1 MGPAVPL
8 TQQLR
13 GVPHLL
19 EDFGDES
26 IGALGVHQ
34 DAVDQGIEGCAVAP
48 LQLDQGRRVT
58 PRHAAHERRIGNG
71 NDLGGGKGQGRHG
84 P

>member
-19 EDFGDES
+19 EDFGDQS
-26 IGALGVHQ
+26 IGAIGIHQ
-34 DAVDQGIEGCAVAP
+34 DAVDQGIERRAVAP
-48 LQLDQGRRVT
+48 LQLDQGCRVT
-58 PRHAAHERRIGNG
+58 PRHAAYQRRIGDG
-71 NDLGGGKGQGRHG
+71 SD
-84 P
+84 